1 MPWLKCYLSFLQLA
15 AEKKTSF
22 LVGISNKYSAL
33 LILSALHDVIFVM
46 FPCTSSAKTFIYEN
60 LLGFL
65 ENWESFQHLHLCHHL
80 WYHYP
85 PLKTNPQ
92 QTYQA
97 RKEEENSVHN
107 HKKNYQMLRDS
118 LLAFLCF
125 IKQIRHHL
133 KKTDYWM
140 WISPHFQRG
149 SSPIA
154 KNGHEPLYSY
164 RQHFFLILQRRI

>member
-1 MPWLKCYLSFLQLA
+1 MPTKNDCIFYSCQLRKRHHFWWASQTNIRPFLFSQLYM
-15 AEKKTSF
+15 SWCH
-22 LVGISNKYSAL
+22 I
-33 LILSALHDVIFVM
+33 
-46 FPCTSSAKTFIYEN
+46 CTSSAKTFIYEN